1 VVAIEILS
9 VLTVDVGS
17 PKAGRLGWADRAAHG
32 GASEFPEAVDR
43 LASRLKIDGS
53 AAVGFAA
60 PIWAP
65 RRARLKG
72 ITEPRQGIERKLGCP
87 WTTGARASA
96 LATALGLMTWTFGR
110 IVQAVPEA
118 AATIDPAGWRE
129 RGGLLIWEAFVTSA
143 TMQKT
148 RADDAMTVLK
158 AFMARWPDLRSD
170 IPVEAAVN
178 LGVAAALSAGLCVD
192 IDEIG
197 APSVVIAAVPE
208 GVTVVQTSDQ
218 RSSGLRNRP
227 IARGAPRPYHSAQ
240 R

>member
-1 VVAIEILS
+1 MAAIEIPS
-9 VLTVDVGS
+9 VLAVDVGS

-32 GASEFPEAVDR
+32 GASEFPGAVDR
-43 LASRLKIDGS
+43 LASRLRIDGC
-53 AAVGFAA
+53 AAIGFEA
-60 PIWAP
+60 PIWVP
-65 RRARLKG
+65 RRARLRG
-72 ITEPRQGIERKLGCP
+72 VTEPRQGVERKLGWP

-110 IVQAVPEA
+110 IAQAVPEA

-129 RGGLLIWEAFVTSA
+129 RGGLLIWEAFVTD
-143 TMQKT
+143 TTKQKT
-148 RADDAMTVLK
+148 HADDATTALK
-158 AFMARWPDLRSD
+158 AFMAHWPDLRSD

-197 APSVVIAAVPE
+197 APSVVIA
-208 GVTVVQTSDQ
+208 DH
-218 RSSGLRNRP
+218 RP
-227 IARGAPRPYHSAQ
+227 GAPLHDQSVARAASRRYPSAE